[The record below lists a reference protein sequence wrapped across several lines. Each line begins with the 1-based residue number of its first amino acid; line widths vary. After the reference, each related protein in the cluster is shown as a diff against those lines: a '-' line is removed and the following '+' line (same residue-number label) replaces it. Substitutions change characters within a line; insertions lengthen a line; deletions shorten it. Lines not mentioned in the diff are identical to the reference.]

1 MTTILGFDICE
12 EAAKEKGSDTD
23 IDIQCIKYFHSM
35 TVDCW
40 PCICYVAKQDNIKVK
55 GC

>member
-1 MTTILGFDICE
+1 MTTIVGFDICE